1 MTAVPKSD
9 SAEVTATMFRDA
21 FRRHPGGIAIITA
34 DHPDGPVAI
43 TVTSLISV
51 SAEPP
56 AVAFSLSASSRSAQ
70 AIRSAGHVV
79 VHFVRISDRVLAE
92 RCASP
97 RVDRFASHIPWTRL
111 PTGEP
116 RFTSVET
123 WFRAKL
129 TGEMDVHGSTLVVAE
144 PVEGRV
150 AAEALT
156 AWSLE
161 EPLVYVD
168 RQWRSLG
175 NAINSEQ
182 PVLLWGSDNSDA
194 TF

>member
-1 MTAVPKSD
+1 MATTPRTD
-9 SAEVTATMFRDA
+9 SAQVTTAMFRDA

-34 DHPDGPVAI
+34 DHGSGPVAV

-51 SAEPP
+51 NAEPP
-56 AVAFSLSASSRSAQ
+56 AVAFSLSSSSRSAQ
-70 AIRSAGHVV
+70 AIRAAEHVV
-79 VHFVRISDRVLAE
+79 IHFIRLSDRGLAE

-97 RVDRFASHIPWTRL
+97 GVERFAPHVPWTRL

-116 RFTSVET
+116 RFTSVES

-129 TGEMDVHGSTLVVAE
+129 IGEMDVHGSTLVVAE
-144 PVEGRV
+144 PVEGRI
-150 AAEALT
+150 AAEAVA
-156 AWSLE
+156 AWSME

-175 NAINSEQ
+175 NAINTEQ
-182 PVLLWGSDNSDA
+182 PLLLWGSDNSDA